1 MYLQLNQ
8 AFHNIGKTLHGVIV
22 VVVGAKMSC
31 HSLAIFEPWSNKY
44 KQTASLSAHF
54 GLRRIAERLTLKDF
68 YGCVSTTEISNIYGV
83 LHRTLLE

>member
-1 MYLQLNQ
+1 MTQ
-8 AFHNIGKTLHGVIV
+8 VMV
-22 VVVGAKMSC
+22 VVVGMKMSC

-54 GLRRIAERLTLKDF
+54 GLRRIAERLTFMVVPALQRSPKF
-68 YGCVSTTEISNIYGV
+68 MECWTM